1 MRQGR
6 DPGKGNA
13 GNPGLAI
20 DSDGGEGQAL
30 LQAKFVKGGK
40 GANGDRGST
49 AVSGKYVPQHNG
61 AASHAAGAA
70 AGGALSE
77 SWNMVLLVLLYMMQG
92 VPLGLTTGAMPFML
106 QSKLTYTQ
114 VGVFGLAS
122 YPYSLK
128 LLWSPIVDSCY
139 SASFGRRKSWI
150 VPVQLATAAMLVAC
164 AGLIQRLFD
173 AADVN
178 ALTAL
183 FLVFVFLAATQVS
196 FILRTCISTSRWL
209 MAATQVHIVL
219 CTCICT
225 ASRPVVAAQAVALL
239 CTCIS
244 TAADGSSE
252 PFCTC

>member
-6 DPGKGNA
+6 DLGRGNA

-20 DSDGGEGQAL
+20 DSDGGEGQPL
-30 LQAKFVKGGK
+30 LLAKGGKGGK
-40 GANGDRGST
+40 GANGDRGSA
-49 AVSGKYVPQHNG
+49 AVARGHEPVHNG
-61 AASHAAGAA
+61 VASHAAGAA

-77 SWNMVLLVLLYMMQG
+77 SWNMVLLVVLYMMQG

-196 FILRTCISTSRWL
+196 VR
-209 MAATQVHIVL
+209 L
-219 CTCICT
+219 CACICT
-225 ASRPVVAAQAVALL
+225 ARRSKVATQAGALL

-244 TAADGSSE
+244 TAAADGSS
-252 PFCTC
+252 